1 MKQALFFTY
10 ICFLLLSAVASII
23 YRRNLIGWRLT
34 IMSVYLPLLFILEA
48 YLAWHLHEWP
58 AKTNDF
64 AYNIYKPVNVIVFA
78 SLYYSIPIMSRFRK
92 LIIGITAVYLFILII
107 AYSFI
112 VSIDVANTSITLARG
127 MCISFFA
134 LFYLISLLLVDD
146 FAATKFWQPLTW
158 MTIGILTFYP
168 VASISIGFYHYL
180 RDYNA
185 TLFGLKLYQVVP
197 QLMSIFMYS
206 CFTYAFYLCKKKS

>member
-1 MKQALFFTY
+1 
-10 ICFLLLSAVASII
+10 
-23 YRRNLIGWRLT
+23 
-34 IMSVYLPLLFILEA
+34 MSVYLPLLFIMEV
-48 YLAWHLHEWP
+48 YLGWHLRQWP
-58 AKTNDF
+58 TRSNDF

-78 SLYYSIPIMSRFRK
+78 SLYYSLPIMSRFRK
-92 LIIGITAVYLFILII
+92 LIIGITAVYLVIIII

-112 VSIDVANTSITLARG
+112 VPIDVSNTSITLARG
-127 MCISFFA
+127 MCITFFA
-134 LFYLISLLLVDD
+134 LFYLISLLLVDNI
-146 FAATKFWQPLTW
+146 AATKFWLPLTW

-168 VASISIGFYHYL
+168 VTSISIGFYQYL

-185 TLFGLKLYQVVP
+185 TVFGLKLYQVVP